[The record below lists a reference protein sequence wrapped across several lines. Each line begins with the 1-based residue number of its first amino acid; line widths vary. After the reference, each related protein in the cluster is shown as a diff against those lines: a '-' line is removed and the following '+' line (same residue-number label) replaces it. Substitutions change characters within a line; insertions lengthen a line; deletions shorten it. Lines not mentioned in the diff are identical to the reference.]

1 MVDKLTILHYIC
13 VVINNT
19 EYSDMFTNVTRK
31 QIIIA
36 AGAAFFV
43 VATAVAAVIN
53 VSATTNA
60 QPVPEIF
67 VDETYVVE

>member
-1 MVDKLTILHYIC
+1 
-13 VVINNT
+13 
-19 EYSDMFTNVTRK
+19 MFTNVTRK

-43 VATAVAAVIN
+43 VATAIAAVIN

>member
-1 MVDKLTILHYIC
+1 
-13 VVINNT
+13 
-19 EYSDMFTNVTRK
+19 MFTNVTRK

-36 AGAAFFV
+36 AGAAVFV
-43 VATAVAAVIN
+43 VVAAIATVIN

-60 QPVPEIF
+60 QPVPDTF